1 MIFHSK
7 LSHNILFL
15 SLLLWSL
22 SAHSQSYLTG
32 ISSYYDDSAS
42 EWTIYGVDAEDE
54 EKEIEGE
61 MRIKWALRGDF
72 SEWTLDYDNVVYTVR
87 QKFNNDISQ
96 WSIRS
101 EHGVTAD
108 IRTKWNRD
116 FSEWVINYKRGK
128 YTWKTATRNDG
139 STWYYEVAEN
149 NYIEMYTANG
159 ADTRDWLINDYLEDV
174 DDIVKLSFLFITMYN
189 TTPKQ

>member
-1 MIFHSK
+1 M
-7 LSHNILFL
+7 
-15 SLLLWSL
+15 
-22 SAHSQSYLTG
+22 G

-54 EKEIEGE
+54 EEEIEGE

-72 SEWTLDYDNVVYTVR
+72 SEWTLDYDNVLYTVR

-101 EHGVTAD
+101 EYGTTAD
-108 IRTKWNRD
+108 IKTKWNRD
-116 FSEWVINYKRGK
+116 FSEWVISYSRRK
-128 YTWKTATRNDG
+128 YTWQTATRNDG
-139 STWYYEVAEN
+139 STWYYEVDEN
-149 NYIEMYTANG
+149 NYMEMYTANG
-159 ADTRDWLINDYLEDV
+159 ADTRDWIINDYLENV
-174 DDIVKLSFLFITMYN
+174 DDIVKLSFLFTTIYN